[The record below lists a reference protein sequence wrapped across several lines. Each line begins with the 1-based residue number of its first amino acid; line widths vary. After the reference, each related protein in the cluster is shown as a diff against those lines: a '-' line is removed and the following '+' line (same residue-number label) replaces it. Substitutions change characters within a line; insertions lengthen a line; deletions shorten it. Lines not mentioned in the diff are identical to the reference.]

1 MPSEPAPVSRPSALR
16 SEYRAA
22 SSTGMS
28 TPPSA
33 RIVTPDAPVN
43 EVKNAHTRAVT
54 MAGPPRNCPTR
65 AWKTRTSRL
74 DAPLSARK

>member
-1 MPSEPAPVSRPSALR
+1 MPREPAPVSKPSALR

-22 SSTGMS
+22 SRTGIS

-43 EVKNAHTRAVT
+43 EVKKAHTRAVT
-54 MAGPPRNCPTR
+54 MAGPPRNWPTS
-65 AWKTRTSRL
+65 AWNTRTSRL
-74 DAPLSARK
+74 EAPPSARK